1 MPENHNDFIGL
12 RRSIY
17 HLDSQINLSK
27 AEIESLITHALK
39 EAPSAFNSQSG
50 RLVVL
55 LQNAHKRFWTK
66 TLHELKAVAPQNT
79 HASLEEKISSFAKA
93 YGTILFFEDESVV
106 TELQTTYP
114 LYKDKFPDWSQQANG
129 MLQFAIWSLFAQNQ
143 IGASLQ
149 HYSPLVENF
158 IYKDYDLPTT
168 WKLYAQMPFGRI
180 TAPVDAKE
188 YTPIETRLLIKE

>member
-1 MPENHNDFIGL
+1 MVNNYNDFISQ

-17 HLDSQINLSK
+17 HLDSQLKESES
-27 AEIESLITHALK
+27 EIETLIAHALK
-39 EAPSAFNSQSG
+39 ESPSAFNCQSS

-55 LQNAHKRFWTK
+55 FQNAHKRFWTK
-66 TLHELKAVAPQNT
+66 TLHELKAVAPEKT
-79 HASLEEKISSFAKA
+79 HTSLEEKITSFSKA
-93 YGTILFFEDESVV
+93 YGTILFFEDETVV
-106 TELQTTYP
+106 KKMQTTYP
-114 LYKDKFPDWSQQANG
+114 LYKDKFSDWSQQANG

-158 IYKDYDLPTT
+158 IYTDYTIPTD

-180 TAPVDAKE
+180 TEPAEAKE
-188 YTPIETRLLIKE
+188 YIPLEPRMLIRK